1 MKSIEAAGGPNEIDF
16 TEDVPFTCP
25 NAPRDVPRTTNRTSL
40 TETTGSADGASI
52 NKVRPRLTH
61 PSILPKRVLSLF
73 SRSAMVNGHAL

>member
-1 MKSIEAAGGPNEIDF
+1 MKSISLK
-16 TEDVPFTCP
+16 TCP
-25 NAPRDVPRTTNRTSL
+25 SHVQMHRAMSQRTTNRTSL